1 MKARAHCAR
10 IRWTSVAKF
19 SAALLLGAAAIGSPA
34 FADQSSQSSPV
45 ACGPHTDVIKA
56 LGDKFHETQAAT
68 ALTSAGTLL
77 EVLTARDGSTW
88 TIIVSRPDGL
98 SCIVA
103 AGQNWQD
110 KANQAAT
117 SIAF

>member
-1 MKARAHCAR
+1 MMAR
-10 IRWTSVAKF
+10 ILSARVHWTKVAKF
-19 SAALLLGAAAIGSPA
+19 STALLLGAVAAGSAAATEQPPA
-34 FADQSSQSSPV
+34 

-56 LGDKFHETQAAT
+56 LGDKFHETQSAT
-68 ALTSAGTLL
+68 ALTSTGTLL
-77 EVLTARDGSTW
+77 EVLTASDGSTW

-98 SCIVA
+98 SCVVA

-110 KANQAAT
+110 KVNQAAAT

>member
-1 MKARAHCAR
+1 MLARTLSAR
-10 IRWTSVAKF
+10 VRGTLVATF
-19 SAALLLGAAAIGSPA
+19 SAALLLGAAAAGNPA
-34 FADQSSQSSPV
+34 SADQTPT

-56 LGDKFHETQAAT
+56 LGSRFHETQSAT

-77 EVLTARDGSTW
+77 EVLTADDGATW

-98 SCIVA
+98 SCVVA

-110 KANQAAT
+110 KSNQASAN

>member
-1 MKARAHCAR
+1 
-10 IRWTSVAKF
+10 VAKS
-19 SAALLLGAAAIGSPA
+19 SAVLLLGAIAISHPAA
-34 FADQSSQSSPV
+34 ADQTPA
-45 ACGPHTDVIKA
+45 ACGPHPDVIKA
-56 LGDKFHETQAAT
+56 LGDRFHETQSAT

-77 EVLTARDGSTW
+77 EVLTADDGSTW

-98 SCIVA
+98 SCVVA

>member
-1 MKARAHCAR
+1 MTAPTLSARVRGTHAAML
-10 IRWTSVAKF
+10 SVAL
-19 SAALLLGAAAIGSPA
+19 SLGAAAVGQPA
-34 FADQSSQSSPV
+34 AADQTPT
-45 ACGPHTDVIKA
+45 ACGPHADVIKA
-56 LGDKFHETQAAT
+56 LGSRFHETQSAT

-77 EVLTARDGSTW
+77 EVLTADDGATW

-98 SCIVA
+98 SCVVA

-110 KANQAAT
+110 KPNQASAT

>member
-1 MKARAHCAR
+1 MMARTLSARVHARA
-10 IRWTSVAKF
+10 VATF
-19 SAALLLGAAAIGSPA
+19 SAALLLGAVAVGHPAA
-34 FADQSSQSSPV
+34 ADQTPT

-56 LGDKFHETQAAT
+56 LGDRFHETQSAT

-77 EVLTARDGSTW
+77 EVLTANDGATW

-98 SCIVA
+98 SCVVA

-110 KANQAAT
+110 KSNQASAT

>member
-1 MKARAHCAR
+1 MMARTLSAR
-10 IRWTSVAKF
+10 VHWTVVAKS
-19 SAALLLGAAAIGSPA
+19 SAALLLGAVAISSPA
-34 FADQSSQSSPV
+34 AAEQPPA
-45 ACGPHTDVIKA
+45 ACGPHTEVIKA
-56 LGDKFHETQAAT
+56 LGDKFHETQSAT

-77 EVLTARDGSTW
+77 EVLTASDGSTW

-98 SCIVA
+98 SCVVA

-110 KANQAAT
+110 KADQAAT

>member
-1 MKARAHCAR
+1 MLAPALSARVSGTLVA
-10 IRWTSVAKF
+10 TLSVALF
-19 SAALLLGAAAIGSPA
+19 IGAIAVGRPAAA
-34 FADQSSQSSPV
+34 DQTPT

-56 LGDKFHETQAAT
+56 LGSRFHETQSAT

-77 EVLTARDGSTW
+77 EVLTADDGSTW

-98 SCIVA
+98 SCVVA

-110 KANQAAT
+110 KANQAAAN

>member
-1 MKARAHCAR
+1 MTARTLSAR
-10 IRWTSVAKF
+10 VHWTAVATL
-19 SAALLLGAAAIGSPA
+19 SAALLLGVAGIGSAAADEQRPA
-34 FADQSSQSSPV
+34 

-56 LGDKFHETQAAT
+56 LGDKFHETQSAT

-77 EVLTARDGSTW
+77 EVLTANDGSTW

-98 SCIVA
+98 SCVVA

-110 KANQAAT
+110 KPDQAAT
-117 SIAF
+117 AIAF

>member
-10 IRWTSVAKF
+10 IQRTSVGKF
-19 SAALLLGAAAIGSPA
+19 SVGLLIGAVAIGSPA
-34 FADQSSQSSPV
+34 MAADQSQA

-56 LGDKFHETQAAT
+56 LGDKFHETPAAT

-103 AGQNWQD
+103 AGENWQD

-117 SIAF
+117 SIAL

>member
-1 MKARAHCAR
+1 MMAPTLFARAR
-10 IRWTSVAKF
+10 GTTVAAF
-19 SAALLLGAAAIGSPA
+19 ATALLLGVVAAGSA
-34 FADQSSQSSPV
+34 ARADQAPT

-56 LGDKFHETQAAT
+56 LGDKFHEKQSAT

-77 EVLTARDGSTW
+77 EVLTASDGATW

-98 SCIVA
+98 SCVVA

-110 KANQAAT
+110 RANQAAT

>member
-1 MKARAHCAR
+1 MKAR
-10 IRWTSVAKF
+10 VL
-19 SAALLLGAAAIGSPA
+19 SAWVGAAAFPVVLALAAATTVSPA
-34 FADQSSQSSPV
+34 LANPPT
-45 ACGPHTDVIKA
+45 ACGPHPDIIKT
-56 LGDKFHETQAAT
+56 LGDRFHETQSAT

-98 SCIVA
+98 SCVVA

-110 KANQAAT
+110 KGGDQAAT
-117 SIAF
+117 SISF

>member
-1 MKARAHCAR
+1 MMAPTLSARVPG
-10 IRWTSVAKF
+10 TLVAKF
-19 SAALLLGAAAIGSPA
+19 SVALLLGAVAIGHPA
-34 FADQSSQSSPV
+34 AADQTPT

-56 LGDKFHETQAAT
+56 LGSKFHETQSAT

-77 EVLTARDGSTW
+77 EVLTANDGATW

-98 SCIVA
+98 SCVVA

-110 KANQAAT
+110 KSNQAAAT

>member
-1 MKARAHCAR
+1 MMARTLSAR
-10 IRWTSVAKF
+10 VHAIVAAKF
-19 SAALLLGAAAIGSPA
+19 SVALLLGAVANSHPAAANPM
-34 FADQSSQSSPV
+34 PT
-45 ACGPHTDVIKA
+45 ACGPHPDVIKA
-56 LGDKFHETQAAT
+56 LGDKYHEKQSAT

-77 EVLTARDGSTW
+77 EVLTASDGSTW

-98 SCIVA
+98 SCVVA

-110 KANQAAT
+110 KVNQAAT

>member
-1 MKARAHCAR
+1 MKARTHGAR
-10 IRWTSVAKF
+10 VRWTSVA
-19 SAALLLGAAAIGSPA
+19 LLIGAAAIGSPA
-34 FADQSSQSSPV
+34 LADQAPT
-45 ACGPHTDVIKA
+45 ACGPHTEVIKA

>member
-1 MKARAHCAR
+1 MIAR
-10 IRWTSVAKF
+10 ILSARVQWTTVAKF
-19 SAALLLGAAAIGSPA
+19 STALLLGAVAVSPA
-34 FADQSSQSSPV
+34 VAAEQRPA
-45 ACGPHTDVIKA
+45 ACGPHTEVIKA

-77 EVLTARDGSTW
+77 EVLTASDGSTW

-98 SCIVA
+98 SCVVA

-110 KANQAAT
+110 KVNQAAT

>member
-1 MKARAHCAR
+1 MMVRSLSARLRGTAALTFATALVSGAVVAAPAARADQ
-10 IRWTSVAKF
+10 
-19 SAALLLGAAAIGSPA
+19 ALT
-34 FADQSSQSSPV
+34 

-56 LGDKFHETQAAT
+56 LGDKFHEKQSAT

-77 EVLTARDGSTW
+77 EVLTASDGATW

-98 SCIVA
+98 SCVVA

-110 KANQAAT
+110 KANTAAT